1 MALKIEN
8 NINVQHV
15 HAFRKAEHICLKR
28 DIDAL
33 FDKGNAAKT
42 AYPLRAIWRMLPY
55 EAGPVVKV
63 LVSVSKRHFKHAVDR
78 NRAKRQMREAYRLNK
93 QILSTPEGLALH
105 VAFIWLSDM
114 PLPSEQVHKKMK
126 ALLKSINLKIND
138 SAEVD

>member
-1 MALKIEN
+1 M
-8 NINVQHV
+8 
-15 HAFRKAEHICLKR
+15 
-28 DIDAL
+28 
-33 FDKGNAAKT
+33 
-42 AYPLRAIWRMLPY
+42 
-55 EAGPVVKV
+55 KV

-105 VAFIWLSDM
+105 LAFIWLSDM